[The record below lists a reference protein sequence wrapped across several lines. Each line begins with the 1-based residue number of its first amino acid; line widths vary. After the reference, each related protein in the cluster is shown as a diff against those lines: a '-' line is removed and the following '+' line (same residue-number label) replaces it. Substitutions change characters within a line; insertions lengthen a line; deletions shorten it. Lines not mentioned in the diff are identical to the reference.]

1 MLGPRTQTPIEPC
14 PGGAQGCGAWFPHPL
29 TPFPPA
35 APPGLLGSLPC
46 AAQGL
51 GQREGSGRPCLHPW
65 TVWGPVPPLSL
76 PLQAWH
82 LASCDC

>member
-51 GQREGSGRPCLHPW
+51 GQREGEWPALSASLDCLGPRP
-65 TVWGPVPPLSL
+65 TPVAAPPG
-76 PLQAWH
+76 
-82 LASCDC
+82 LAPGQL